1 MNKQFINYNG
11 EYYPLN
17 SNVLSVNNRGY
28 RYGDG
33 LFESMRMCKGR
44 LQMAELHA
52 DRLQQGMKLLK
63 ITGYSQVDAYFL
75 KDKTEEI
82 CKRNK
87 INGNARI
94 RLNIFRDANGFY
106 TPDGHKFGYSL
117 EVSELSQP
125 YYELNAKGLIVD
137 VYQEIL
143 KPVNK
148 LSNLKTCNA
157 LLYVMAGIYKEQNRL
172 DEAFILNDANFL
184 CETVSANLFVVYQQQ
199 IYTPALSEGC
209 IAGVMRQAVI
219 KIALEN
225 NLKITEAQINP
236 EVLNQAEEVFLTN
249 ATKGVQWV
257 MGYNRKRYFN
267 ETAKFFT
274 EKLNQQIGQ

>member
-11 EYYPLN
+11 EFYPAQ
-17 SNVLSVNNRGY
+17 SAVLSIDNRGY

-33 LFESMRMCKGR
+33 LFESMRMCKGK
-44 LQMAELHA
+44 LQMADLHA

-63 ITGYSQVDAYFL
+63 ISGYSQIDAYFL

-87 INGNARI
+87 ITANARL
-94 RLNIFRDANGFY
+94 RLSVFRDANGFY

-117 EVSELSQP
+117 EAFELNQP
-125 YYELNAKGLIVD
+125 YYELNTKGLIMD
-137 VYQEIL
+137 VYQEL
-143 KPVNK
+143 SKPVNK
-148 LSNLKTCNA
+148 LSNLKTSNA
-157 LLYVMAGIYKEQNRL
+157 LLYIMAAIYKQQNRL
-172 DEAFILNDANFL
+172 DEAFILNESNFL
-184 CETVSANLFVVYQQQ
+184 CETISSNLFVVYQQQ

-209 IAGVMRQAVI
+209 IAGIMRQAVI
-219 KIALEN
+219 KIAMEN
-225 NLKITEAQINP
+225 DIKITEAQINP

-249 ATKGVQWV
+249 ATNGIQWV

-274 EKLNQQIGQ
+274 EKLNQQIL